1 MRFAFQEGSKLP
13 AKKKTAKSTK
23 QRTPKSSK
31 PGIYTAPKGNV
42 SIAVPTY
49 WGFRQTNDDL
59 QLVSP
64 SGETSLIV
72 NAYSGSNGNGRLD
85 ARQHLDHLLA
95 SAPKQSRVKRES
107 ATNKR
112 AAARYKDTDGNSWC
126 VEFITDGKLLLLAEL
141 SSTGALTT
149 PEAKTALTAMESI
162 KIKPR

>member
-1 MRFAFQEGSKLP
+1 MASK
-13 AKKKTAKSTK
+13 KKSIKTAK
-23 QRTPKSSK
+23 QRVTRNSK

-42 SIAVPTY
+42 SISIPTF

-72 NAYSGSNGNGRLD
+72 NAYSGNNGNGRLD
-85 ARQHLDHLLA
+85 ARQNLDHLLA
-95 SAPKQSRVKRES
+95 SAPKQSRVKRQV

-112 AAARYKDTDGNSWC
+112 AAARYKDVDGNSWC

-149 PEAKTALTAMESI
+149 PEAKTALVAMDSI
-162 KIKPR
+162 KIKPRR